1 MSEVTMDLT
10 KLRIDWE
17 KLPEDYPMEG
27 ICRKRIM
34 GEKAMLS
41 RVQLMAGT
49 IVPVHSHENEQFG
62 LLLSGRMLFTLGDE
76 GEEVE
81 LLAGEV
87 IHLPSNLKHGAI
99 AAEDSVILDV
109 FSPPSEKTGIDR

>member
-1 MSEVTMDLT
+1 MDLT

-17 KLPEDYPMEG
+17 SVPEDYPMEG
-27 ICRKRIM
+27 ICRKRIV
-34 GEKAMLS
+34 GDKAMVS
-41 RVQLMAGT
+41 RVTLMAGT
-49 IVPVHSHENEQFG
+49 IVPVHSHENEQIG
-62 LLLSGRMLFTLGDE
+62 LLLSGRLLFTLGEE
-76 GEEVE
+76 GEEIE
-81 LLAGEV
+81 LLAGEA

>member
-1 MSEVTMDLT
+1 MDLT
-10 KLRIDWE
+10 KLRINWE
-17 KLPEDYPMEG
+17 NVPEDYPMEG
-27 ICRKRIM
+27 ICRKRIV
-34 GEKAMLS
+34 GDKAMVS
-41 RVQLMAGT
+41 RVMLMAGT
-49 IVPVHSHENEQFG
+49 IVPAHSHENEQIG
-62 LLLSGRMLFTLGDE
+62 LLLSGRMLFTLGED

-81 LLAGEV
+81 LLAGEA